1 MPFILG
7 ASSAADTVHSISQSI
22 RFNDGDSAFMK
33 RDYSGDGSQTT
44 FTLSGWF
51 KLGDLSGTAHCLFA
65 TGFINGSAADFTLYF
80 SGDQLYLYAGYNGGT
95 PANKLE
101 TTQLFRDH
109 SAWYHIVFTADT
121 THPVDEERIRMYVN
135 GVRVTAFDG
144 TPSYPSQNDTLVWGD
159 ATYSHVIG
167 ATGDDSAGSLNSQT
181 PRYHYDGYMAELVYL
196 DGTATTCNSFAELNS
211 SGLWIPKSVSGL
223 TFGTNGFHIDGSD
236 ATGTPVKLGD
246 DVAGSNN
253 YTTSGME
260 ANDQR
265 ADTPT
270 NNQITFNPLN
280 NQRSGGT
287 PKNGNLE
294 YHGPGTRTL
303 ISLTAAIPSTGKWV
317 VAMTANSMSTAVWN
331 FGVNLITNTNY
342 GDAAGSN
349 EDLGRPLGLHQYPY
363 SGWFTNYFENSSSG
377 TQISPSPSV
386 TPTTS
391 DEFWCAIDMATGKV
405 FMGIYDADD
414 SGSGIKWLAQD
425 GGLDGNPTTGD
436 NPTYTFSDFINNKDV
451 TFGFASKNSSTTVTL
466 LREADCTGTTP
477 TDYTYFENVKDLI
490 GS

>member
-7 ASSAADTVHSISQSI
+7 ANSPSDSVHSVSQSI
-22 RFNDGDSAFMK
+22 RFNAVDTAYMTRTPSSAGNRRTWTFSCWLKRGNISSTHALFNSGADSSNNSRLQITSANVISYVHADSATVTDQFVTDMVL
-33 RDYSGDGSQTT
+33 RD
-44 FTLSGWF
+44 
-51 KLGDLSGTAHCLFA
+51 TA
-65 TGFINGSAADFTLYF
+65 
-80 SGDQLYLYAGYNGGT
+80 
-95 PANKLE
+95 
-101 TTQLFRDH
+101 
-109 SAWYHIVFTADT
+109 AWYHIVFTADT
-121 THPVDEERIRMYVN
+121 TNTIESERLRLYVN
-135 GVRVTAFDG
+135 GQRITDLATTNYPTKDFD
-144 TPSYPSQNDTLVWGD
+144 TDINNTEV
-159 ATYSHVIG
+159 HNIG
-167 ATGDDSAGSLNSQT
+167 RLHNNTQ
-181 PRYHYDGYMAELVYL
+181 YL
-196 DGTATTCNSFAELNS
+196 DGYLAEIVLLDGTSTDCNSFGEFNS
-211 SGLWIPKSVSGL
+211 SGIWIPKSLSGL

-477 TDYTYFENVKDLI
+477 TDFTYFENVKDLI